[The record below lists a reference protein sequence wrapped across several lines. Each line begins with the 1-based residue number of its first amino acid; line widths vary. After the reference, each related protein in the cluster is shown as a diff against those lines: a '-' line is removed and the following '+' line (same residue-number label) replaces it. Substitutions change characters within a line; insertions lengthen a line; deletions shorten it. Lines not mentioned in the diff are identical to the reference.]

1 MNRNAYLRN
10 AADCR
15 EKAKTD
21 PARAEYWT
29 DEAIIWLQ
37 RAIETGG
44 DRAITYELRG
54 GRMIP
59 KPDK

>member
-1 MNRNAYLRN
+1 MDRDACLKI
-10 AADCR
+10 AADWR
-15 EKAKTD
+15 ERAKAD
-21 PARAEYWT
+21 PARAEYWN

-37 RAIETGG
+37 RAIETG
-44 DRAITYELRG
+44 RAITHEVRD